1 MTKRNSTLKTLGINH
16 ATSLIVVAI
25 LLSIG
30 TQHSVAQTNLSPS
43 ASTPLA
49 AASESGGGQREPGTF
64 RLKGAIVKTPP
75 AIKVPGLQAGLLTEV
90 TIKEGGRVTRGQFL
104 AQIDPTETQLS
115 LEQSKLDHEL
125 AVMDANNNTDQ
136 DYFQK
141 LLVVAT
147 AEVNRSIAAN
157 NRVNNSVP
165 VAKLEKQKL
174 EQERAALQ
182 LQQAN
187 RQLDIA
193 KFRTRL
199 TQSQIKTA
207 EVKLAKTKIVS
218 PVNGL
223 IINVVKQ
230 PGEWLQQ
237 SETVCEIVSVD
248 RLRVEGFATVEQAAQ
263 IKTGMPA
270 KVEFQQPWLKSKSV
284 AGTVTFVAPSANPL
298 NLLVPI
304 WVEIENRDQEIIA
317 GVNGDLVIQTD
328 TSPRAQR
335 GVDQAGGYQ
344 GGGQ

>member
-1 MTKRNSTLKTLGINH
+1 MTKRNSTLKIHSIHRT
-16 ATSLIVVAI
+16 ASLTVVAI

-30 TQHSVAQTNLSPS
+30 TQHSVAQTNLNPS
-43 ASTPLA
+43 VSTQLA
-49 AASESGGGQREPGTF
+49 VNSERGTF

-90 TIKEGGRVTRGQFL
+90 AIKEGGRVTQGQFL

-115 LEQSKLDHEL
+115 LEQSKLDHQL
-125 AVMDANNNTDQ
+125 AVMNATNNTDR

-141 LLVVAT
+141 LLVVAR
-147 AEVNRSIAAN
+147 AEVNRSVAAN

-165 VAKLEKQKL
+165 LARLEKQRL

-187 RQLDIA
+187 RQLEIA

-199 TQSQIKTA
+199 TQSEIKTA
-207 EVKLAKTKIVS
+207 EVKLAKTKIVA

-223 IINVVKQ
+223 IVNVVKQ
-230 PGEWLQQ
+230 SGEWIQQ
-237 SETVCEIVSVD
+237 SETFCEIVSVD

-270 KVEFQQPWLKSKSV
+270 KVEFKQSWLKSKSV
-284 AGTVTFVAPSANPL
+284 SGTVTFVAPSANPL

-317 GVNGDLVIQTD
+317 GVNGDLIIQTNV
-328 TSPRAQR
+328 SSSAQSSDR
-335 GVDQAGGYQ
+335 QSGVHQ
-344 GGGQ
+344 GGDHQGGDQ

>member
-1 MTKRNSTLKTLGINH
+1 MTKQNLTLRTLGIRR
-16 ATSLIVVAI
+16 TMSLAVLVI

-30 TQHSVAQTNLSPS
+30 TQHSVAQTNLSPL
-43 ASTPLA
+43 ASPQLA
-49 AASESGGGQREPGTF
+49 DTSEPSTF

-90 TIKEGGRVTRGQFL
+90 AIKEGGRVTQGQFL
-104 AQIDPTETQLS
+104 ARIDPTETQLS
-115 LEQSKLDHEL
+115 LEQSKLDHQL
-125 AVMDANNNTDQ
+125 AVMNANNSTDR

-165 VAKLEKQKL
+165 LAKLEKQRL

-187 RQLDIA
+187 RQLEIA
-193 KFRTRL
+193 KFRTGL
-199 TQSQIKTA
+199 TQSEIKTA
-207 EVKLAKTKIVS
+207 EVKLAKTKIVA

-223 IINVVKQ
+223 IVNVVKQ

-284 AGTVTFVAPSANPL
+284 SGTVTFVAPSANPL

-317 GVNGDLVIQTD
+317 GVNGDLIIQTNV
-328 TSPRAQR
+328 SSRVQ
-335 GVDQAGGYQ
+335 GGDHQGGDHQ

>member
-1 MTKRNSTLKTLGINH
+1 MTKQNLTLRTLGIH
-16 ATSLIVVAI
+16 RTMSLAVLVI

-43 ASTPLA
+43 ASPQLA
-49 AASESGGGQREPGTF
+49 DTSEPSTF

-90 TIKEGGRVTRGQFL
+90 AIKEGGRVTQGQFL
-104 AQIDPTETQLS
+104 ARIDPTETQLS
-115 LEQSKLDHEL
+115 LEQSKLDHQL
-125 AVMDANNNTDQ
+125 AVMNANNSTDR

-165 VAKLEKQKL
+165 LAKLEKQRL

-187 RQLDIA
+187 RQLEIA
-193 KFRTRL
+193 KFRTGL
-199 TQSQIKTA
+199 TQSEIKTA
-207 EVKLAKTKIVS
+207 EVKLAKTKIVA

-223 IINVVKQ
+223 IVNVIKQ

-284 AGTVTFVAPSANPL
+284 SGTVTFVAPSANPL

-317 GVNGDLVIQTD
+317 GVNGDLIIQTNV
-328 TSPRAQR
+328 SSRVQ
-335 GVDQAGGYQ
+335 GGDHQ

>member
-1 MTKRNSTLKTLGINH
+1 MTKRNLTLKLLGI
-16 ATSLIVVAI
+16 AYVVPLIVVAV
-25 LLSIG
+25 LMSIG
-30 TQHSVAQTNLSPS
+30 TKHSVAQTNLSRS

-49 AASESGGGQREPGTF
+49 AASESGGGQHESGTF

-90 TIKEGGRVTRGQFL
+90 ALQEGGRVTKGQFL

-125 AVMDANNNTDQ
+125 AVMNANNNTDR

-199 TQSQIKTA
+199 TQSEIKTA
-207 EVKLAKTKIVS
+207 EVKLAKTKIVA

-223 IINVVKQ
+223 IVNVVKQ

-270 KVEFQQPWLKSKSV
+270 TVEFQQPWLKSKSV

-304 WVEIENRDQEIIA
+304 WVEIENHDQEIIA
-317 GVNGDLVIQTD
+317 GVNGDFQTD
-328 TSPRAQR
+328 TSPRARR
-335 GVDQAGGYQ
+335 GVDQSGDYQ